1 MAILVN
7 EDTQVLI
14 QGITGTQGR
23 YHTLKMLEYNVKVV
37 GGVTPGKGGEK
48 TQGLPVYDTVSEA
61 KQYHRIDA
69 TMIVVPAAGVLAAAI
84 EAMENNIPLIVIITE
99 FVPLHDALKIRS
111 LAGRNNHCVVVGPN
125 TIGIISP
132 ERSKVGIM
140 PGFIYSRGN
149 VGIVSRSGTLTHEIA
164 SNLTYRGIGQSTCV
178 GIGGDAVKKT
188 DFTDVLEMFRHD
200 EDTTKVIMIGE
211 IGGTGE
217 EIAAQYIKESSYPKE
232 VVAYIAGLTAPR
244 EKRMGHA
251 GAIISQ
257 GFGTPESKVKSLT
270 GAGVRVAGNLDEL
283 LEYVQ

>member
-1 MAILVN
+1 MAILVQ
-7 EDTQVLI
+7 EETQVLI

-23 YHTLKMLEYNVKVV
+23 YHALKMLEYNVKVI

-48 TQGLPVYDTVSEA
+48 VRDLPVYDTVAEA
-61 KQYHRIDA
+61 ALDHRIDA
-69 TMIVVPAAGVLAAAI
+69 TMIIVPPAGVLGASV
-84 EAMENNIPLIVIITE
+84 EAMESRIPLIVIITE
-99 FVPLHDALKIRS
+99 FVPIHDALTIRS
-111 LAGRNNHCVVVGPN
+111 LAVKEGACIVGPN

-132 ERSKVGIM
+132 ERSKIGIM
-140 PGFIYSRGN
+140 PGFIYSRGD

-188 DFTDVLEMFRHD
+188 DFIDVLKMFRDD
-200 EDTTKVIMIGE
+200 EETKKVMMIGE

-217 EIAAQYIKESSYPKE
+217 EIAAQYIKDSNYPKD

-270 GAGVRVAGNLDEL
+270 DAGVRVAGNIDEL

>member
-1 MAILVN
+1 MSILIT
-7 EDTQVLI
+7 EETQVVV

-23 YHTLKMLEYNVKVV
+23 YHTERMLEYNVKVV
-37 GGVTPGKGGEK
+37 GGVTPGKGGDRVL
-48 TQGLPVYDTVSEA
+48 GLPVYDTVAEA
-61 KQYHRIDA
+61 KAQHRIDA
-69 TMIVVPAAGVLAAAI
+69 SMIMVPAAGVLGASL
-84 EAMENNIPLIVIITE
+84 EAMEQEIPLTVIVTE
-99 FVPLHDALKIRS
+99 FVPIHDALTIRS
-111 LAGRNNHCVVVGPN
+111 LAVEKDACVVGPN

-149 VGIVSRSGTLTHEIA
+149 IGIVSRSGTLTHEIA
-164 SNLTYRGIGQSTCV
+164 SNLTYRGMGQSTCI

-188 DFTDVLEMFRHD
+188 DFIDVLKLFRDDD
-200 EDTTKVIMIGE
+200 ETEKVVLIGE

-217 EIAAQYIKESSYPKE
+217 ETAAQYLKESNYPKE

-270 GAGVRVAGNLDEL
+270 EAGVKVAKTLDEV
-283 LEYVQ
+283 LEYLQ

>member
-1 MAILVN
+1 VSILIT
-7 EDTQVLI
+7 EETQVVV

-23 YHTLKMLEYNVKVV
+23 YHAERMLEYNVKVV
-37 GGVTPGKGGEK
+37 GGVTPGKGGDRVL
-48 TQGLPVYDTVSEA
+48 GLPVYDTVAEA
-61 KQYHRIDA
+61 KAQHRIDA
-69 TMIVVPAAGVLAAAI
+69 SMIMVPAAGVLGASL
-84 EAMENNIPLIVIITE
+84 EAMEQEIPLTVIVTE
-99 FVPLHDALKIRS
+99 FVPIHDALTIRS
-111 LAGRNNHCVVVGPN
+111 LAVEKDACVVGPN

-149 VGIVSRSGTLTHEIA
+149 IGIVSRSGTLTHEIA
-164 SNLTYRGIGQSTCV
+164 SNLTYRGMGQSTCI

-188 DFTDVLEMFRHD
+188 DFIDVLKLFRDDD
-200 EDTTKVIMIGE
+200 ETEKVVLIGE

-217 EIAAQYIKESSYPKE
+217 ETAAQYLKESNYPKE

-270 GAGVRVAGNLDEL
+270 EAGVKVAKTLDEV
-283 LEYVQ
+283 LEYLQ

>member
-1 MAILVN
+1 VSILIT
-7 EDTQVLI
+7 EETQVVV
-14 QGITGTQGR
+14 QGITCTQGR
-23 YHTLKMLEYNVKVV
+23 YHTERMLEYNVKVV
-37 GGVTPGKGGEK
+37 GGVTPGKGGDRVL
-48 TQGLPVYDTVSEA
+48 GLPVYDTVAEA
-61 KQYHRIDA
+61 KAQHRIDA
-69 TMIVVPAAGVLAAAI
+69 SMIMVPAAGVLGASL
-84 EAMENNIPLIVIITE
+84 EAMEQEIPLTVIVTE
-99 FVPLHDALKIRS
+99 FVPIHDALTIRS
-111 LAGRNNHCVVVGPN
+111 LAVEKDACVVGPN

-149 VGIVSRSGTLTHEIA
+149 IGIVSRSGTLTHEIA
-164 SNLTYRGIGQSTCV
+164 SNLTYRGMGQSTCI

-188 DFTDVLEMFRHD
+188 DFIDVLKLFRDDD
-200 EDTTKVIMIGE
+200 ETEKVVLIGE

-217 EIAAQYIKESSYPKE
+217 ETAAQYLKESNYPKE

-270 GAGVRVAGNLDEL
+270 EAGVKVAKTLDEV
-283 LEYVQ
+283 LEYLQ

>member
-1 MAILVN
+1 MAILVK
-7 EDTQVLI
+7 EETRVLI

-23 YHTLKMLEYNVKVV
+23 YHALKMLEYNVKVI
-37 GGVTPGKGGEK
+37 GGATPGRGGEK
-48 TQGLPVYDTVSEA
+48 VYDLPVYDTVSEA
-61 KQYHRIDA
+61 KTNHRIDA
-69 TMIVVPAAGVLAAAI
+69 TMIIVPPGGVLGASM
-84 EAMENNIPLIVIITE
+84 EAMESGIPLIVIITE
-99 FVPLHDALKIRS
+99 FVPIHDALTIRS
-111 LAGRNNHCVVVGPN
+111 RAVAEGTCIVGPN

-132 ERSKVGIM
+132 EQSKIGIM
-140 PGFIYSRGN
+140 PGFIYSRGD
-149 VGIVSRSGTLTHEIA
+149 VGVVSRSGTLTHEIA

-188 DFTDVLEMFRHD
+188 DFIDILKMFRDD
-200 EDTTKVIMIGE
+200 EETKKVIMIGE

-217 EIAAQYIKESSYPKE
+217 ERAARYIKESKYPKE

-251 GAIISQ
+251 GAIISG

-270 GAGVRVAGNLDEL
+270 EAGVSVAGNLDEL

>member
-1 MAILVN
+1 MSILIT
-7 EDTQVLI
+7 EETQVVV

-23 YHTLKMLEYNVKVV
+23 YHAERMLEYNVKVV
-37 GGVTPGKGGEK
+37 GGVTPGKGGDRVL
-48 TQGLPVYDTVSEA
+48 GLPVYDTVAEA
-61 KQYHRIDA
+61 KAQHRIDA
-69 TMIVVPAAGVLAAAI
+69 SMIMVPAAGVLGASL
-84 EAMENNIPLIVIITE
+84 EAMEQEIPLTVIVTE
-99 FVPLHDALKIRS
+99 FVPIHDALTIRS
-111 LAGRNNHCVVVGPN
+111 LAVEKDACVVGPN

-149 VGIVSRSGTLTHEIA
+149 IGIVSRSGTLTHEIA
-164 SNLTYRGIGQSTCV
+164 SNLTYRGMGQSTCI

-188 DFTDVLEMFRHD
+188 DFIDVLKLFRDDD
-200 EDTTKVIMIGE
+200 ETEKVVLIGE

-217 EIAAQYIKESSYPKE
+217 ETAAQYLKESNYPKE

-270 GAGVRVAGNLDEL
+270 EAGVKVAKTLDEV
-283 LEYVQ
+283 LEYLQ

>member
-1 MAILVN
+1 VSILIT
-7 EDTQVLI
+7 EETQVVV

-23 YHTLKMLEYNVKVV
+23 YHTERMLEYNVKVV
-37 GGVTPGKGGEK
+37 GGVTPGKGGDRVL
-48 TQGLPVYDTVSEA
+48 GLPVYDTVTEA
-61 KQYHRIDA
+61 KAHHRIDA
-69 TMIVVPAAGVLAAAI
+69 SMIMVPAAGVLGASL
-84 EAMENNIPLIVIITE
+84 EAMEQEIPLIVVITE
-99 FVPLHDALKIRS
+99 FVPIHDALTIRS
-111 LAGRNNHCVVVGPN
+111 LAVEKDACVVGPN

-149 VGIVSRSGTLTHEIA
+149 IGIVSRSGTLTHEIA
-164 SNLTYRGIGQSTCV
+164 SNLTYRGMGQSTCI

-188 DFTDVLEMFRHD
+188 DFIDVLKLFRDDD
-200 EDTTKVIMIGE
+200 ETEKVVLIGE

-217 EIAAQYIKESSYPKE
+217 ETAARYLKESNYPKE

-251 GAIISQ
+251 GAIISR

-270 GAGVRVAGNLDEL
+270 EAGVKVAKTLDEV
-283 LEYVQ
+283 LEYLQ

>member
-1 MAILVN
+1 MSILIT
-7 EDTQVLI
+7 EETQVVV

-23 YHTLKMLEYNVKVV
+23 YHTERMLEYNVKVV
-37 GGVTPGKGGEK
+37 GGVTPGKGGDRVL
-48 TQGLPVYDTVSEA
+48 GLPVYDTVTEA
-61 KQYHRIDA
+61 KAHHRIDA
-69 TMIVVPAAGVLAAAI
+69 SMIMVPAAGVLGASL
-84 EAMENNIPLIVIITE
+84 EAMEQEIPLIVVITE
-99 FVPLHDALKIRS
+99 FVPIHDALTIRS
-111 LAGRNNHCVVVGPN
+111 LAVEKDACVVGPN

-149 VGIVSRSGTLTHEIA
+149 IGIVSRSGTLTHEIA
-164 SNLTYRGIGQSTCV
+164 SNLTYRGMGQSTCI

-188 DFTDVLEMFRHD
+188 DFIDVLKLFRDDD
-200 EDTTKVIMIGE
+200 ETEKVVLIGE

-217 EIAAQYIKESSYPKE
+217 ETAARYLKESNYPKE

-251 GAIISQ
+251 GAIISR

-270 GAGVRVAGNLDEL
+270 EAGVKVAKTLDEV
-283 LEYVQ
+283 LEYLQ

>member
-1 MAILVN
+1 MSILIT
-7 EDTQVLI
+7 EETQVLV
-14 QGITGTQGR
+14 QGITGTQGK
-23 YHTLKMLEYNVKVV
+23 YHTERMLEYNVKVV
-37 GGVTPGKGGEK
+37 GGVTPGKGGDK
-48 TQGLPVYDTVSEA
+48 VLGLPVYDTVAEA
-61 KQYHRIDA
+61 KAHHRIDA
-69 TMIVVPAAGVLAAAI
+69 SMIMVPAAGVLGASL
-84 EAMENNIPLIVIITE
+84 EAMEQEIPLVVIVTE
-99 FVPLHDALKIRS
+99 FVPIHDALTIRS
-111 LAGRNNHCVVVGPN
+111 LAIEKDARVVGPN

-149 VGIVSRSGTLTHEIA
+149 IGIVSRSGTLTHEIA
-164 SNLTYRGIGQSTCV
+164 SNLTYRGMGQSTCI

-188 DFTDVLEMFRHD
+188 DFIDVLKLFRDDD
-200 EDTTKVIMIGE
+200 ETEKVVLIGE

-217 EIAAQYIKESSYPKE
+217 ETAAQYLKESKYPKE

-270 GAGVRVAGNLDEL
+270 EAGVKVAKTLDEV
-283 LEYVQ
+283 LEYLQ